1 MERVAVSFCGLWSL
15 KPVDVS
21 NAPASRGPTAYYK
34 PVLATRK
41 PTGEA
46 CLPACLFKKTALS
59 VSFVVCRSPGGYPMH
74 RDSFCVTKSRRFYR
88 TKPVLLVLISTT
100 ANVALAGLKK
110 KQQPA
115 RHEPATVDLGAQRMH
130 SRTPNL
136 RSFSQSLP
144 IIIAPSSPLMLVQ
157 GSWVSVAGTH
167 RRAGAQDYRSA
178 GTTNLKRSRPVFRW
192 RPPSASCA
200 GRRSRLS
207 HSLFGWLY
215 KTKPSSRD
223 TVSSYF
229 VVYTKHN
236 GVSRSGGMQNSSL
249 GQNKVRDFHVVR
261 SSCFNHTVW

>member
-46 CLPACLFKKTALS
+46 GLPACLFKKTALS
-59 VSFVVCRSPGGYPMH
+59 VSFVACRSPGGYPMH
-74 RDSFCVTKSRRFYR
+74 RDSFCDEIAA
-88 TKPVLLVLISTT
+88 LLSHKTCTTSTDKYDSERPSCWPK
-100 ANVALAGLKK
+100 N

-144 IIIAPSSPLMLVQ
+144 IIIAPSSPMMLLQ
-157 GSWVSVAGTH
+157 GTH
-167 RRAGAQDYRSA
+167 RRR
-178 GTTNLKRSRPVFRW
+178 TT
-192 RPPSASCA
+192 
-200 GRRSRLS
+200 
-207 HSLFGWLY
+207 
-215 KTKPSSRD
+215 
-223 TVSSYF
+223 
-229 VVYTKHN
+229 
-236 GVSRSGGMQNSSL
+236 GVQARQI
-249 GQNKVRDFHVVR
+249 
-261 SSCFNHTVW
+261 